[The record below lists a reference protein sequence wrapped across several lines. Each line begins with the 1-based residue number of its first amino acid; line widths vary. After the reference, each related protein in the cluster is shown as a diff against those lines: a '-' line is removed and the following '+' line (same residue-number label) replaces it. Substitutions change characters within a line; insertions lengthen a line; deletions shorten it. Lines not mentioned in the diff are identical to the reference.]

1 VLAGGAR
8 GKLNWRD
15 LSAPPTSSRL
25 ILAAGL
31 LLVIACLGWLMFGV
45 AGNRAGMQGFP
56 DAAGSHVEI
65 LQDPLQRLGIGEV
78 KERPDSAWQSWD
90 GKSYIRAAHG
100 DAVWMRVT
108 LRNPGPAPLDA
119 VLSDTE
125 YFPDHVDAWTESRQ
139 MHSGE
144 ALSAEEKPLWS
155 RTAAFPLTVPAGG
168 EEVVYLRA
176 KDHYF
181 VYLRPRWWP
190 RAADFSAAQLR
201 DTLAECLCYGGLI
214 ALLLYNAVLW
224 LRLRF
229 PDLGYY
235 VLYAGAM
242 VTFNFVSNGGVSMLV
257 NAAGSPWKE
266 MIVAGSLALSG
277 FFLVQFARAF
287 LGTKDC
293 LPRID
298 RLLVL
303 LRILLL
309 FAVLGVAAMPWMTSL
324 LWLDLVVI
332 GVAMTNVAML
342 TVAVLARRKGVAHAR
357 FFIIAFGVLFTGAT
371 PATLTWLNQDIL
383 AGAAMGLLAGSAL
396 EMLLLSFAVADRFAQ
411 AQKQLVEETEQRRM
425 IEEAY
430 AEELEIEVHERT
442 RELQTANADK
452 DRMLAVIGHDLRS
465 PLTGLMLSADLER
478 GPFPREVSRTGR
490 ELLLMIEDLVLWAR
504 LRAGTGAEA
513 EHRLGSLVAP
523 AVALHHSLAE
533 HGGVA
538 LSVELP
544 EETRVCTDLVL
555 AQTLVRNLLAN
566 ALKFAD
572 RRVVMRAEPA
582 GDAGLHFTVWNDGPA
597 LSAEVAGKLAA
608 GEDAPMTA
616 TGGMG
621 LRLCRE
627 ICRAL
632 DMQLEARAGVDGG
645 TEFGFTFILAGEA
658 AEVVK

>member
-1 VLAGGAR
+1 MIV
-8 GKLNWRD
+8 
-15 LSAPPTSSRL
+15 
-25 ILAAGL
+25 
-31 LLVIACLGWLMFGV
+31 CLGWLMFGV
-45 AGNRAGMQGFP
+45 AGDRTGMQGFP

-65 LQDPLQRLGIGEV
+65 LQDPLQRLGIDEV
-78 KERPDSAWQSWD
+78 KALPASAWQSWD

-100 DAVWMRVT
+100 DAVWIRVT
-108 LRNPGPAPLDA
+108 LRNAGTAPLDA

-125 YFPDHVDAWTESRQ
+125 YFPDQVDAWTESRQ

-144 ALSAEEKPLWS
+144 AFSAKEKPLWS
-155 RTAAFPLTVPAGG
+155 RTAAFPITVPAGG
-168 EEVVYLRA
+168 EEVVYLCA
-176 KDHYF
+176 KDYYF
-181 VYLRPRWWP
+181 AYLRPRWWP
-190 RAADFSAAQLR
+190 RAADFGAAQIR

-229 PDLGYY
+229 PDMGYY

-242 VTFNFVSNGGVSMLV
+242 ITFNFVSNGGVAMLGH
-257 NAAGSPWKE
+257 AAGSPWKE

-287 LGTKDC
+287 LGTAEC

-298 RLLVL
+298 RVLVL

-309 FAVLGVAAMPWMTSL
+309 LVALGVLAMPWMTGL
-324 LWLDLVVI
+324 VWLGIVVT
-332 GVAMTNVAML
+332 GVSVTNVAML
-342 TVAVLARRKGVAHAR
+342 AVAVLARRKGVAHAR
-357 FFIIAFGVLFTGAT
+357 FFIVAFGALFTSAA
-371 PATLTWLNQDIL
+371 PATITWLNHDIL
-383 AGAAMGLLAGSAL
+383 AGAAMGLLAGSTL

-411 AQKQLVEETEQRRM
+411 GQQRLVEETEQRRM

-430 AEELEIEVHERT
+430 ADELEIEVHERT

-504 LRAGTGAEA
+504 LRAGTRADA

-533 HGGVA
+533 HGGVD

-544 EETRVCTDLVL
+544 EESRVRTDLVL

-572 RRVVMRAEPA
+572 HRVVMRAEPD
-582 GDAGLHFTVWNDGPA
+582 GDAGLRFTVWNDGPA

-632 DMQLEARAGVDGG
+632 DMRLEARAGVDGG
-645 TEFGFTFILAGEA
+645 TELGFTLTRA
-658 AEVVK
+658 AQTAEEIK